1 MGRRQKPL
9 DGSTEAERFALRLRE
24 LRAGRGF
31 TIRRLADKAG
41 YAPSTLSKAESGD
54 QPPSWEVTEAFVQAC
69 GEDPAGWRSDWLA
82 ANAASVKD
90 SEPTA
95 PADEPVPRPPARR
108 RRLYA
113 LIGGGLVVAVLLGV
127 LVRVLIPGRQ
137 PVSSAAPP
145 PERTGEWR
153 ELTEVLPPDPD
164 DPRDGM
170 DPIRT
175 GCGSPDVAAT
185 VITLDD
191 VPVRL
196 PQGTEFGRLRLR
208 HQPSCRASWGQV
220 LGPHG
225 SGRVVHIAVYRTAD
239 QVYAPSSF
247 SGQESASYG
256 NMLMTTQGCVYAEAY
271 VRTPQGDGPVART
284 RCA

>member
-1 MGRRQKPL
+1 
-9 DGSTEAERFALRLRE
+9 
-24 LRAGRGF
+24 
-31 TIRRLADKAG
+31 
-41 YAPSTLSKAESGD
+41 
-54 QPPSWEVTEAFVQAC
+54 
-69 GEDPAGWRSDWLA
+69 
-82 ANAASVKD
+82 
-90 SEPTA
+90 
-95 PADEPVPRPPARR
+95 VPRPPARR

-127 LVRVLIPGRQ
+127 LVRVLIPGQQ

-175 GCGSPDVAAT
+175 GCGSPGRRRDGDHPGRRAGAAAAGHR
-185 VITLDD
+185 VRPPAPAPPAV
-191 VPVRL
+191 VP
-196 PQGTEFGRLRLR
+196 GE
-208 HQPSCRASWGQV
+208 